1 MNRKKR
7 VQQHGN
13 QKGREGD
20 NRQRRIRRERQ
31 KAQDQRK

>member
-7 VQQHGN
+7 VQAKGN

-20 NRQRRIRRERQ
+20 NRQRRIRREKQ
-31 KAQDQRK
+31 KAQDQRR